1 MIRSTTHN
9 AHFAASRVTMA
20 GEVQHKSGIT
30 AVVGRNGSGKSF
42 TTIEVPRWLLFG
54 KKALRGDAADYKGAS
69 ATGFFEI
76 RGVVYEISR
85 GKEEW
90 IKDSDGTTLAV
101 GAEKVTEKVTELL
114 GYGLDVFDICNAS
127 TQHNTHLFSS
137 KTPGERKALIDRV
150 LRLTETEKAEKD
162 CRAEARRYRTVSEA
176 LARQL
181 VKPDDMP
188 IKPDNYAPAA
198 QLRAKLEQDRET
210 MVVAG
215 ALRDR
220 IRDVEPPQPPSEPL
234 GDLEGLRSHE
244 AQRRSDEAE
253 RAVLEDRASAPAPT
267 YTEDQL
273 LAMEA
278 RLEWELEVER
288 RGPRATLTQ
297 AQIDEDRATWT
308 TILGLREQED
318 REIECPKC
326 HHSFRTRGNIPD
338 EPRLSLKELREQE
351 KALERWAEPLP
362 PEPSNEWGRMMRTDT
377 ARHWRAIERHK
388 GASEAR
394 LLLEKRARFSDKA
407 EELAKQE
414 RLAIQ
419 WDNYKSSVDRHEKIV
434 QANAAAQAEL
444 DALGPVPTN
453 AEIDELADRIF
464 ACAQYE
470 SAASRVREQRTAFD
484 KLTADIAEQ
493 DRLAEE
499 FRLGSI
505 DLGESRALVKSL
517 IAPRISSIASALIY
531 DMTMGELSD
540 VVVTEDMEVT
550 VNGQKLQ
557 TLSGAG
563 LTVANLALRIALGQ
577 ALVANA
583 FPVFLADEID
593 GDLDDERREATMK
606 ALEALKKHLEQI
618 ILVTHKGAD
627 VADHILNTG

>member
-1 MIRSTTHN
+1 MIKNTSHT
-9 AHFAASRVTMA
+9 AKFASSRVTLV
-20 GEVQHKSGIT
+20 GDIQHKSGIT

-42 TTIEVPRWLLFG
+42 QAIEVPRWLLFG
-54 KKALRGDAADYKGAS
+54 KKALRGGAADYADAS
-69 ATGFFEI
+69 ATGVFEI
-76 RGVVYEISR
+76 RGRLFEISR

-90 IKDSDGTTLAV
+90 IKDGDGLQLAA
-101 GAEKVTEKVTELL
+101 GAEKVTERVEQEL

-137 KTPGERKALIDRV
+137 KKPAERKQLIDRV

-162 CRAEARRYRTVSEA
+162 CRAEARRYRTVAEA
-176 LARQL
+176 LTRQL

-188 IKPDNYAPAA
+188 IKPENYVPSASLRA
-198 QLRAKLEQDRET
+198 QLAQARET
-210 MVVAG
+210 VSAAEATRG
-215 ALRDR
+215 R

-253 RAVLEDRASAPAPT
+253 RAVLEDKANAPAPI
-267 YTEDQL
+267 YTEAQL
-273 LAMEA
+273 TAMEE

-288 RGPRATLTQ
+288 RGERATMTQ
-297 AQIDEDRATWT
+297 AQIDADRATWT
-308 TILGLREQED
+308 TILGLRQQED
-318 REIECPKC
+318 RDIECPKC
-326 HHSFRTRGNIPD
+326 RHKFRTRGVIPD
-338 EPRLSLKELREQE
+338 EPALTLNELREQE

-362 PEPSNEWGRMMRTDT
+362 PEPSNEWGRMSRTDT

-388 GASEAR
+388 GAEAAR
-394 LLLEKRARFSDKA
+394 LLLEKRVQFSDKSD
-407 EELAKQE
+407 ELARQE

-419 WDNYKSSVDRHEKIV
+419 WENYEAAVERHAKIV
-434 QANAAAQAEL
+434 QGNAKAQADLE
-444 DALGPVPTN
+444 ALGPIPTN
-453 AEIDELADRIF
+453 AEIDELADQIF
-464 ACAQYE
+464 ACGQYE

-484 KLTADIAEQ
+484 KLTAEIAEQ
-493 DRLAEE
+493 ERLAEE
-499 FRLGSI
+499 FRLASL
-505 DLGESRALVKSL
+505 DLSESRALVKSL
-517 IAPRISSIASALIY
+517 IAPRISAIASALIY

-540 VVVTEDMEVT
+540 VVVDEDMEVT
-550 VNGQKLQ
+550 VNGQKLN

-606 ALEALKKHLEQI
+606 ALDALKKHLKQI

-627 VADHILNTG
+627 IADHILSTG